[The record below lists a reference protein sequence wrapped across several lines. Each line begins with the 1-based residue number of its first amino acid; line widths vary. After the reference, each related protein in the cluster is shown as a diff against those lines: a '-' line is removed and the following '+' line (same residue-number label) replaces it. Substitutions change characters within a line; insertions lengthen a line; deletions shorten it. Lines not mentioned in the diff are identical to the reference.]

1 MQQIS
6 TNKTMTASHKTTIT
20 KGIISMMKDHHEVP
34 PLYILYNVRAQ
45 ANRLSISTWQKNRR
59 RIAN

>member
-20 KGIISMMKDHHEVP
+20 KGIISMMKDHTRFRHFIY
-34 PLYILYNVRAQ
+34 YIMYARKQ
-45 ANRLSISTWQKNRR
+45 
-59 RIAN
+59 IAYL